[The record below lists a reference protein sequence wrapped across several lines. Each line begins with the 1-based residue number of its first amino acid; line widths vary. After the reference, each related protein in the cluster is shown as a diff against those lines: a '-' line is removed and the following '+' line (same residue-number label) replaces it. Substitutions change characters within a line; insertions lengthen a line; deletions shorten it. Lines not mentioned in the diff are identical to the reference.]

1 MENLWRKR
9 MKSSTDR
16 LMRKNQDDIL
26 APNIEYYSIQMQIF
40 RLKEIKMKQPLISL
54 RCDPAMGLEREIFPH
69 LFLS

>member
-1 MENLWRKR
+1 
-9 MKSSTDR
+9 MKSTTDR